1 MVEKLVI
8 AKGKGGS
15 MHIADFL
22 IGVVGTIGI
31 VGAGI
36 LIVNAVALAAKM
48 KKTKRVVV
56 SFFGD
61 GASRYCQK

>member
-1 MVEKLVI
+1 
-8 AKGKGGS
+8 

-36 LIVNAVALAAKM
+36 PITNGVDLAAKM

-61 GASRYCQK
+61 GAYRYCQNSINRRKK